1 MLNPNSLAAAVLADP
16 AASFPLKAAVQ
27 SFIDRDPVD
36 ALNDADMLRAVV
48 KDHLAFVQAR
58 RGGR

>member
-16 AASFPLKAAVQ
+16 SASFVLKDAVQ